1 MPCPHLGTE
10 YQSGGVAAD
19 TDITA
24 ILSLSGRTSLFHR
37 VIVSGKN
44 HRLAQ
49 RTATNIRI
57 QSQKSKKDVR
67 PKIRENRAQNLSS
80 AWPKDERSVWRL
92 RDKPFA
98 DSNHITLLPSQD
110 EGKNHSS
117 GEAAVRP
124 AFQCLLTAVRIK
136 SIICFPFVRR
146 NKNKQRQS
154 KSNNEGNANGIE
166 WSGGAAIGG
175 TGGRKEDCTRE
186 P

>member
-1 MPCPHLGTE
+1 VE
-10 YQSGGVAAD
+10 
-19 TDITA
+19 
-24 ILSLSGRTSLFHR
+24 RTIDSHKEQPR
-37 VIVSGKN
+37 TYASRAKN
-44 HRLAQ
+44 Q
-49 RTATNIRI
+49 
-57 QSQKSKKDVR
+57 KKDVR

-80 AWPKDERSVWRL
+80 VWPKEERSVWRL

-136 SIICFPFVRR
+136 SIIRFPFVRI

-154 KSNNEGNANGIE
+154 KSNNEGKANGIE
-166 WSGGAAIGG
+166 LTECACAAIGG
-175 TGGRKEDCTRE
+175 LGEGGRIVHGSPNIYRRSWPWWAGVTG
-186 P
+186 PNWVHLLPY